1 MKNEDKDKE
10 KDYNSDEDKKKNS
23 KDKNNSQ
30 VKLPKV
36 KLRPRNYNNI
46 NLIDDITWDKSPYDN
61 IDKNLTLN
69 DNSPQIMKI
78 SRIRKNIS
86 IKNNSTQEAS
96 INDENTSKIKN
107 AMNVKSLISDNS
119 SMDKKQDSE

>member
-1 MKNEDKDKE
+1 MEIKYCD
-10 KDYNSDEDKKKNS
+10 SDEDKKKNS
-23 KDKNNSQ
+23 GDRNIINSAI
-30 VKLPKV
+30 KLPKV
-36 KLRPRNYNNI
+36 KQRQRNYNNL
-46 NLIDDITWDKSPYDN
+46 NLDENTFDKSPYD
-61 IDKNLTLN
+61 ITERNLTMI
-69 DNSPQIMKI
+69 DNSPHIVKI
-78 SRIRKNIS
+78 SRIKKNIS